1 MPAGWSARGGQSTVR
16 IGMETW
22 ARAVNRDNARNQV
35 QEFKPVQQP
44 RGANGDLRS
53 RRRERQMLGHEFE
66 KPEDIRKSP
75 QKYLEDPALFKK
87 IKGRSWDGTRPAC
100 PEMTDKCRERRQDL
114 FSSWRQVNNVPVKG
128 YSRFTNARLTKFR
141 RS

>member
-1 MPAGWSARGGQSTVR
+1 MR

-87 IKGRSWDGTRPAC
+87 IKGRSWDGTPVLQ
-100 PEMTDKCRERRQDL
+100 PDLWSREVPL
-114 FSSWRQVNNVPVKG
+114 FLHKIKG
-128 YSRFTNARLTKFR
+128 SVTTTKARTTKGGHAHPR
-141 RS
+141 LSQT

>member
-1 MPAGWSARGGQSTVR
+1 MR

-66 KPEDIRKSP
+66 KPEDSRKSP
-75 QKYLEDPALFKK
+75 QKNLKDPALFKK
-87 IKGRSWDGTRPAC
+87 IKGRSCNGAPVLQPGLWSQEVP
-100 PEMTDKCRERRQDL
+100 L
-114 FSSWRQVNNVPVKG
+114 FQMCKNKG
-128 YSRFTNARLTKFR
+128 VGCHHKNPHAGYF
-141 RS
+141 